1 MNGLIVHL
9 RASVHYILA
18 ALVLPALLSA
28 GELRTTITS
37 LSKTCVGEELT
48 VNATVEDFN
57 AFYAV
62 HNVVTTVKVMQ
73 GATVVG
79 TKTLSAFDLAPKQIK
94 ELTIATGWT
103 PTAAGVYTVDVSAD
117 GTDDINGPQAAQ
129 APLTVCA
136 NTPCPDRPSAS
147 GDVIY
152 LGSGSTGS
160 VTYSTPRP
168 ECCFEIKLTIVT
180 GRDVISAKSP
190 ENWTTLTSTLP
201 VSVTVDRSKWKAD
214 FLTVRLDWRSCD
226 RKTSG
231 SDYILIRNGDK
242 PQASAPTTQPV
253 GVTNGQTPHSGTDG
267 DPVLTATREFVHPV
281 SVIDAEVI
289 SATPIQLSRT
299 FASLKDLGVRKE
311 EDFGPGWSTP
321 FDWFTAIGDDEAYV
335 YGPNDLIVRFR
346 HVGSTWQLDW
356 PRDGAYKFSQQDD
369 STWLFGDVRKNMVIG
384 FDGGGHIKFFE
395 NTSGYRNTM
404 TYSGRYISE
413 IRTPSLR
420 GLSFKRDTVG
430 RITEVSNGIGTVR
443 YGYTGGMLTSFTDAM
458 GSTTQY
464 NYAPGTS
471 YLTSWRTPEGRTPFT
486 VQYDAGGR
494 VTSQDFGDGFVLSF
508 GTSGSVTTMT
518 YPLGITRT
526 QTHDAMQRL
535 TQMTNATGSKATF
548 GYDASGNRSLVTDM
562 EGGTEARSYTN
573 GLRTSTT
580 LANGSVVNTTYAS
593 YPYLGLTMDNIKSVE
608 VQSGPRY
615 TFDYNT
621 NGTLRSFTLP
631 SGMQTS
637 YQYGS
642 GRLPTRITGNGRDE
656 QFTYDLDGLLASRTS
671 SSGTTTTYVR
681 NAAGY
686 VTEEKQNG
694 TSTALYGYDLNSDLL
709 TSLRSGATTTYAYDK
724 DRSVRS
730 ITDAIGRTWSLDRDS
745 RDRVSK
751 IHGPSGAT
759 ITYSWMGPIMTGLEL
774 GDGQKYTITPDA
786 NGHVSTVTNA
796 LGQTWSVGSDHEG
809 LPKTLTSPGGSAWLF
824 QTNPFGN
831 VTQFTTPLG
840 RTWNYG
846 YDVNGL
852 LSSFREPNG
861 VTTTT
866 QRNANLTS
874 GQISVNDALNFSFEF
889 TLPNANTQKTTLTDG
904 NGNAWLRESFLD
916 MNTTLFTSPLGL
928 KTTIHGSRSGGIT
941 GIDYPGGTSATY
953 ETSGKT
959 TTVRLGDESLSWTVN
974 DIGKVTKV
982 GADDITYGASGRVER
997 MNGITA
1003 TRSMGGRVTAFSL
1016 GGTPVVKYTYDARG
1030 YVNGIEDHLG
1040 GKSSLVYDDRGR
1052 LTKYDLPGGYTMNY
1066 TFDYDDQITRVANSY
1081 GWSINYGRDNA
1092 GRITSIDR
1100 SDNVPL
1106 TPMTMPVDAPITFNK
1121 DGKIQSAT
1129 YDTYG
1134 NLNAMPGLSLSYTF
1148 GSFGMKGFKAGALDY
1163 TIGLDDHGYTK
1174 SVVQSGQTT
1183 AVKANPM
1190 TDAASPLNLTT
1201 PSGTWTYV
1209 GLPNGMI
1216 LYGINEKGQRSYYD
1230 NDGLGNIVAERDESG
1245 MVTGSRLI
1253 TPYGQTVGK
1262 TGTPG
1267 VLGYQ
1272 GAFGGLSLADDKFV
1286 TLGKWHYNPELGR
1299 FVEGTSIVSGYPR
1312 TTDPRTEN
1320 GQVFTYDPFGTV
1332 LGGTTG
1338 LTVSKS
1344 LRAACTLDEED
1355 YAPCMPSYRPLR
1367 ISEQL
1372 RVSLRPWIDG
1382 TGTTSDRG
1390 SNNAF
1395 GIDARSLTGVLR
1407 AGAFGY
1413 PTLRLTD
1420 PKWSRYGCDLPIDID
1435 DDETD
1440 DPMNE
1445 TFHSLEEMMEA
1456 LFPPI
1461 EPPVTAPT
1469 PQPDLQPKRE
1479 TQSKK

>member
-1 MNGLIVHL
+1 MNGIIVHL
-9 RASVHYILA
+9 RASIGCVLA

-28 GELRTTITS
+28 GELRTTITG

-57 AFYAV
+57 ALYAV

-94 ELTIATGWT
+94 ELTIATGWI
-103 PTAAGVYTVDVSAD
+103 PTTAGAYTVDVSAD

-129 APLTVCA
+129 SPLTVCA

-168 ECCFEIKLTIVT
+168 ECCFEIKLTILT

-190 ENWTTLTSTLP
+190 ENWTTITSTLP
-201 VSVTVDRSKWKAD
+201 VTVTVDRSKWKAD

-253 GVTNGQTPHSGTDG
+253 GVTNGQTPQSGTDG
-267 DPVLTATREFVHPV
+267 DPVITSTREFVHPV
-281 SVIDAEVI
+281 QTIDAEVI
-289 SATPIQLSRT
+289 SATPLRLSRT

-321 FDWFTAIGDDEAYV
+321 FDWFSAIGDDEAYV
-335 YGPNDLIVRFR
+335 YGPNDVIVRFR
-346 HVGSTWQLDW
+346 RAGTAWQLDW
-356 PRDGAYKFSQQDD
+356 PRDGSYKFAQQDD
-369 STWLFGDVRKNMVIG
+369 STWLFGDTRKNRVIG
-384 FDGGGHIKFFE
+384 FDGGGHLKFVD
-395 NTSGYRNTM
+395 NATGYRNTM
-404 TYSGRYISE
+404 SYSGRFISE
-413 IRTPSLR
+413 MRTPSGR
-420 GLSFKRDTVG
+420 GLVLKRDTVG
-430 RITEVSNGIGTVR
+430 RITEVSNGISTVH
-443 YGYTGGMLTSFTDAM
+443 YGYTGGILTSFTDAL
-458 GSTTQY
+458 GYTTQY

-471 YLTSWRTPEGRTPFT
+471 FLTSWRTPEGRTPFT
-486 VQYDAGGR
+486 VSYDAGGR
-494 VTSQDFGDGFVLSF
+494 VTSQDFGDGFVISF
-508 GTSGSVTTMT
+508 GTTGNVTTIT

-526 QTHDAMQRL
+526 QTHDGMQRL

-548 GYDASGNRSLVTDM
+548 GYDASGNRNQVTDM
-562 EGGTEARSYTN
+562 EGGTVARTYTN

-580 LANGSVVNTTYAS
+580 LANGSVVNTSYAS
-593 YPYLGLTMDNIKSVE
+593 YPYLGLTMESIKSVE
-608 VQSGPRY
+608 VQNGPRY
-615 TFDYNT
+615 TFDYNA

-631 SGMQTS
+631 TGAQTL

-642 GRLPTRITGNGRDE
+642 GRLPTQISGNGRDE
-656 QFTYDLDGLLASRTS
+656 QFTYDLDGLVATRTTS
-671 SSGTTTTYVR
+671 SVTTTYVR

-686 VTEEKQNG
+686 ITEEKQNG
-694 TSTALYGYDLNSDLL
+694 ATTAQYGYDLNADLL
-709 TSLRSGATTTYAYDK
+709 TSLRSGATTTYTYDK
-724 DRSVRS
+724 DRSVKS
-730 ITDAIGRTWSLDRDS
+730 ITDAENHTWSLDRDA

-759 ITYSWMGPIMTGLEL
+759 ITYSWMGQIMTGLEL

-786 NGHVSTVTNA
+786 NGHASTVTNA
-796 LGQTWSVGSDHEG
+796 LGQTWSIGSDNEG
-809 LPKTLTSPGGSAWLF
+809 LPKSLTSPGGSAWLF

-840 RTWNYG
+840 RSWNYG

-874 GQISVNDALNFSFEF
+874 GQTSVNGALNFSFDL
-889 TLPNANTQKTTLTDG
+889 TLPNANTPTMKLTDG
-904 NGNAWLRESFLD
+904 NGNAWMRESFLD
-916 MNTTLFTSPLGL
+916 MNTTLFTTPLGL
-928 KTTIHGSRSGGIT
+928 KTTIHGSRRGGIT
-941 GIDYPGGTSATY
+941 GIDYPGGSSATF

-959 TTVRLGDESLSWTVN
+959 ATVRLGDESLSWTVN
-974 DIGKVTKV
+974 NIGKVTKV

-997 MNGITA
+997 MNGVTA
-1003 TRSMGGRVTAFSL
+1003 TRSVGGRVTAFSL
-1016 GGTPVVKYTYDARG
+1016 GSTPVVKYTYDARG

-1040 GKSSLVYDDRGR
+1040 GKSSVVYDDRGR
-1052 LTKYDLPGGYTMNY
+1052 ITKYDLPGGYTMNY
-1066 TFDYDDQITRVANSY
+1066 TFNYDDQIMRVANSY
-1081 GWSINYGRDNA
+1081 GWSVDYGRDNA

-1106 TPMTMPVDAPITFNK
+1106 TPMVMPVDAPITFNK

-1134 NLNAMPGLSLSYTF
+1134 NLNAMSGLSLSYTF
-1148 GSFGMKGFKAGALDY
+1148 GSFGMKGFNSGALNY

-1174 SVVQSGQTT
+1174 SVVQSGQTS

-1190 TDAASPLNLTT
+1190 NDAASPLNLTT
-1201 PSGTWTYV
+1201 PSGSWTYV

-1286 TLGKWHYNPELGR
+1286 TLGRWHYNPELGR
-1299 FVEGTSIVSGYPR
+1299 FVDGMSIVSGYPSAI
-1312 TTDPRTEN
+1312 DPRQEN
-1320 GQVFTYDPFGTV
+1320 PQVFTYDPFGSI
-1332 LGGTTG
+1332 LGGTTA

-1344 LRAACTLDEED
+1344 LRASCSLGEED
-1355 YAPCMPSYRPLR
+1355 YAPCKPTYRPLR
-1367 ISEQL
+1367 ISDQL
-1372 RVSLRPWIDG
+1372 RASFRPWIEG
-1382 TGTTSDRG
+1382 TGSSSDRW
-1390 SNNAF
+1390 SDNAF
-1395 GIDARSLTGVLR
+1395 GVDARSLTGVLR
-1407 AGAFGY
+1407 KGYLGY
-1413 PTLRLTD
+1413 PKVVIED
-1420 PKWSRYGCDLPIDID
+1420 PTWSRYGCDLPIDID

-1440 DPMNE
+1440 DPGEAFSWAVEQM
-1445 TFHSLEEMMEA
+1445 LDA
-1456 LFPPI
+1456 LFPLT
-1461 EPPVTAPT
+1461 ENQQTTPT

-1479 TQSKK
+1479 TQKKK